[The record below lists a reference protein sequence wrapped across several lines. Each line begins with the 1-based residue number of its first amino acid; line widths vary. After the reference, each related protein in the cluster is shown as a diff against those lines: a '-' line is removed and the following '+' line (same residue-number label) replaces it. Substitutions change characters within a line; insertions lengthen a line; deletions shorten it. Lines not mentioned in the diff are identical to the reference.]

1 MKASHMRML
10 LEALAHFH
18 GAWLVWLQH
27 TDTGLGEMSRHQM
40 MEFFGQQKMYQWKSM
55 WKMMMKKLM
64 NYYVVMAEARNEP
77 EMKDRVTAFIN
88 SPTSVDSFMKTFDY
102 KDSKFRTM
110 THSDM
115 WTSQIMFALN
125 DDGIRTRIIVNSYI
139 YLIQELQS
147 E

>member
-1 MKASHMRML
+1 
-10 LEALAHFH
+10 
-18 GAWLVWLQH
+18 
-27 TDTGLGEMSRHQM
+27 
-40 MEFFGQQKMYQWKSM
+40 
-55 WKMMMKKLM
+55 MMMKKLM

-125 DDGIRTRIIVNSYI
+125 DDGTRN
-139 YLIQELQS
+139 
-147 E
+147 